1 MQTPTDQSVSHRV
14 GAMGEQPLHPSV
26 ALNGIDSSLV
36 RHTHQCELRTAARTE
51 RGEEGN
57 EADMQEERV
66 P

>member
-1 MQTPTDQSVSHRV
+1 
-14 GAMGEQPLHPSV
+14 MGEQPLHPSV